1 MVSRLC
7 STAAGD
13 TVEQTELKY
22 EPVDI
27 QFAAQKTDTRSRQ
40 GGKAA
45 EDTENTVSINMGG
58 RTILL
63 YNLNDPDNPVE
74 LAFQSRYGSIVTYR
88 WFGDGYMMIGFSE
101 GYLVVISTHMKEIG
115 EELFSGWF
123 HKDRLDDIAFS
134 PVMQRAATAGG
145 SQIKVVDMTDWKEV
159 KEDATSVD
167 AAQGP
172 ITKLAWTNDG
182 QILTASTESG
192 VLYNFLARMPTI
204 HDSHNTRVAY
214 LSSLREISIVDCVG
228 ESRVTTLPVSIEPS
242 FVSLGPFHV
251 AVGMNNRVWYY
262 RCDGAS
268 RDLVNEREYLSTVD
282 SVKLNHGFAAV
293 MCEGRVHVHQIEGGQ
308 GNGAGGGETM
318 IFPERE
324 GGGRVTCCVLTAEF
338 LIYGTEEGAV
348 EFFYLTDWTPLSSC
362 QYTHECGVVGLFPNP
377 AGTRLIFLDDAGR
390 GFLYNPVNGLLL
402 PVPKLADGTRHVMWD
417 SADWG
422 VFVTSNAKEFSTY
435 IHSPL
440 TIHGPQIVQLG
451 ALDIRQN
458 GDMIMEPRPTRLP
471 HGHSPVVV
479 YNGIVSCQV
488 QNGTLATVALKTH
501 DQLHNAGGRM
511 SADRLRASF
520 AQNLAL
526 LRLKEAWEVGFAI
539 KDGPLWLA
547 LSGKAMEQLNIDMA
561 LRVYRE
567 LGDAGMVMALEKI
580 RDVEDKNLLA
590 GHVALLFAEYSQAQE
605 LFLTSSRPVTALE
618 MRRDLL
624 HWEHALR
631 LAEQSAPEQVPEL
644 SVEYA
649 KQLEFR
655 GEHAKALARYEE
667 AMRGLNAGAGASA
680 TRGGRSHAELRETC
694 MAGMTRMALRNG
706 DLRRGLALASESG
719 DKELAAECGSIL
731 EGMKQY
737 AEAAKMYTKA
747 ELFDQAASILIMT
760 KNFNAVAPL
769 MDKIKTPKL
778 HAQYAKAREVAK
790 DYVEAARA
798 YERARDMDNVV
809 RLLLDHLKQP
819 QAASEIVRRT
829 QSAEGAL
836 LVSKYCQ
843 SVGDYRGAIE
853 FLLMAQRNEQAF
865 ELAVT
870 HNEMGTY
877 SKALGD
883 DGTPD
888 DYLKIARHY
897 ESKSN
902 WGKAGE
908 FFAICG
914 QYHKALKLFLQC
926 GEAEMD
932 QAIQVVGKAKNDML
946 THTLIDFLMGETDGV
961 PKDPNYIFRLYMAL
975 GNYLQAGKTA
985 IIISRQEQEL
995 GNYKVAH
1002 NILFETHKDLEAQHI
1017 RVPQALSKSLLLLHS
1032 YNIVK
1037 KLVKLGNHTAAARML
1052 VRVAKNISK
1061 FPSHVVPILTSTV
1074 IECQRAGLKRS
1085 AFEYASMLMRNEY
1098 RSQIE
1103 PKFKR
1108 KIEALVRCVCEQRC
1122 SASNLC

>member
-1 MVSRLC
+1 
-7 STAAGD
+7 
-13 TVEQTELKY
+13 
-22 EPVDI
+22 
-27 QFAAQKTDTRSRQ
+27 
-40 GGKAA
+40 
-45 EDTENTVSINMGG
+45 
-58 RTILL
+58 
-63 YNLNDPDNPVE
+63 
-74 LAFQSRYGSIVTYR
+74 
-88 WFGDGYMMIGFSE
+88 
-101 GYLVVISTHMKEIG
+101 
-115 EELFSGWF
+115 
-123 HKDRLDDIAFS
+123 
-134 PVMQRAATAGG
+134 
-145 SQIKVVDMTDWKEV
+145 
-159 KEDATSVD
+159 
-167 AAQGP
+167 
-172 ITKLAWTNDG
+172 
-182 QILTASTESG
+182 
-192 VLYNFLARMPTI
+192 
-204 HDSHNTRVAY
+204 
-214 LSSLREISIVDCVG
+214 
-228 ESRVTTLPVSIEPS
+228 
-242 FVSLGPFHV
+242 
-251 AVGMNNRVWYY
+251 
-262 RCDGAS
+262 
-268 RDLVNEREYLSTVD
+268 
-282 SVKLNHGFAAV
+282 
-293 MCEGRVHVHQIEGGQ
+293 
-308 GNGAGGGETM
+308 
-318 IFPERE
+318 
-324 GGGRVTCCVLTAEF
+324 
-338 LIYGTEEGAV
+338 
-348 EFFYLTDWTPLSSC
+348 
-362 QYTHECGVVGLFPNP
+362 
-377 AGTRLIFLDDAGR
+377 
-390 GFLYNPVNGLLL
+390 
-402 PVPKLADGTRHVMWD
+402 VPKLADGTRHIMWD

-422 VFVTSNAKEFSTY
+422 VFVTCSAKEFNTY

-458 GDMIMEPRPTRLP
+458 GDMIMEPRPTRIP
-471 HGHSPVVV
+471 HGHSPIVV
-479 YNGIVSCQV
+479 YNGVVSCQM
-488 QNGTLATVALKTH
+488 QNGSLAAVTLKTH
-501 DQLHNAGGRM
+501 DQLHKTGRM
-511 SADRLRASF
+511 SSERLQASF

-526 LRLKEAWEVGFAI
+526 LRLKEAWEVGFAV
-539 KDGPLWLA
+539 KSGPLWLA

-567 LGDAGMVMALEKI
+567 LGDAGMVMALQKI

-631 LAEQSAPEQVPEL
+631 LAERAAPEQVPEL

-655 GEHAKALARYEE
+655 GEYAKALARYEE
-667 AMRGLNAGAGASA
+667 ASRGLDAAAAAAGGAGGGP
-680 TRGGRSHAELRETC
+680 TREGGRSHAELRKACT
-694 MAGMTRMALRNG
+694 AGMTRMAFRNG
-706 DLRRGLALASESG
+706 DLRRGLALANESG
-719 DKELAAECGSIL
+719 DKALAAECAAIL

-737 AEAAKMYTKA
+737 AEAAKLYSKA
-747 ELFDQAASILIMT
+747 GLYDQAAHILIMT
-760 KNFNAVAPL
+760 KNFAAVAPL

-798 YERARDMDNVV
+798 YERARDMDSVV
-809 RLLLDHLKQP
+809 RLLLEHLKQP

-829 QSAEGAL
+829 QSAQGAQY
-836 LVSKYCQ
+836 VARYCQ
-843 SVGDYRGAIE
+843 SAGDYRGAIE
-853 FLLMAQRNEQAF
+853 FLLMAQRSEDAF
-865 ELAVT
+865 DLAKQ
-870 HNEMGTY
+870 HAEMATY
-877 SKALGD
+877 AKALGEA
-883 DGTPD
+883 GSQEE
-888 DYLKIARHY
+888 YMKIAKY
-897 ESKSN
+897 FEGKSD

-932 QAIQVVGKAKNDML
+932 QAIAVVGKAKNDML

-1002 NILFETHKDLEAQHI
+1002 NILFETHKDLEVQHI
-1017 RVPQALSKSLLLLHS
+1017 RVPQALSRSLLLLHS

-1074 IECQRAGLKRS
+1074 IECQRAGLKNS
-1085 AFEYASMLMRNEY
+1085 AFEYASTLMRPEY

-1108 KIEALVRCVCEQRC
+1108 KIEALVRRPNRNEKEEAMSPCPFCQEMLPITELDCTQCKNSIPYCIITGGHMTLEDWSSCPSCRFPALHSEFQTYLGKFNTCPMCDQEIILQAVRKADDPRAALQAALGNAGGDDKDQAANADNAATAGAAGAAAGGMGSGGGGGGGGGAR
-1122 SASNLC
+1122 AGAGGAGAGGGGGAW